1 MSQQRVAITTGG
13 GDAPGLNAVIR
24 AIVKTGMSRFNME
37 FVGIEDGFEGL
48 VNTRRVIKL
57 NRDAVRGILP
67 KGGTILGSTNRGNPF
82 EYEVTSVDGEK
93 RISDLSDRCMEN
105 FESLELSA
113 LIAIGG
119 DGTMHIAQRFSE
131 KGMPIIGVPK
141 TIDNDLL
148 ATDVTFGFNT
158 AVTVATEA
166 IDRLHSTAESHGRTM
181 VLEVMGRDAG
191 WIALEAGIAGGADL
205 ILMPEIPY
213 DLDDA
218 LRFIKRRYARGSNFS
233 IAVVAEAAS
242 NQDHPDDKI
251 HRRRTS
257 DTPGVW
263 FSEMVRKHLGVE
275 VRHTILGH
283 LQRGGSPTCIDR
295 MLGTRFGVHA
305 AELVADKQFGRMVA
319 LNGTQV
325 VNVPIEDAIGRQK
338 FVDPDGQLIRT
349 AESLGIYCGR
359 PMAW

>member
-1 MSQQRVAITTGG
+1 MSHLRVAITTGG

-24 AIVKTGMSRFNME
+24 AVVKTGASRFNME
-37 FVGIEDGFEGL
+37 LIGIEDGFEGL
-48 VNTRRVIKL
+48 VNTRRISKL

-67 KGGTILGSTNRGNPF
+67 KGGTILGTTNRGNPF
-82 EYEVTSVDGEK
+82 EYEITSVDGES

-105 FESLELSA
+105 FESLELDA

-119 DGTMHIAQRFSE
+119 DGTMHIAQRFFE
-131 KGMPIIGVPK
+131 KGMPVVGVPK

-166 IDRLHSTAESHGRTM
+166 IDRLHSTAESHRRTM

-205 ILMPEIPY
+205 ILIPEIAY
-213 DLDDA
+213 DLEDA

-233 IAVVAEAAS
+233 IAVVAEAAH
-242 NQDHPDDKI
+242 NLDHPDNKI
-251 HRRRTS
+251 HRRRKS
-257 DTPGVW
+257 DTPGTW
-263 FSEMVRKHLGVE
+263 FAEMVRKHLDVD
-275 VRHTILGH
+275 VRLTILGH

-295 MLGTRFGVHA
+295 MLGTRFGVRA
-305 AELVADKQFGRMVA
+305 AELVAEKAFGRMVA
-319 LNGTQV
+319 LNGTQIV
-325 VNVPIEDAIGRQK
+325 DVPIQDAIGKQK
-338 FVDPDGQLIRT
+338 FVKPDGQLVRT

-359 PMAW
+359 PFK